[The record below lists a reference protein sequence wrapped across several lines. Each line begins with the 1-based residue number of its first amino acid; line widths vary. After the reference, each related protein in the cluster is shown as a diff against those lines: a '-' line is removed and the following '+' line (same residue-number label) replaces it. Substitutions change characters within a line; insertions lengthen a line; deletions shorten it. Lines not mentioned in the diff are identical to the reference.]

1 MEVPILKQGKYLI
14 ASIQSALSDTDLAQL
29 RDSLVAEIGRSRAR
43 GVIIDL
49 TALDILDSFATR
61 TLRDTAHMIRL
72 RGAETVI
79 VGMQPEVAFTLVQ
92 LGLSLQDVAT
102 ALDLEEGLEYLN
114 QKTGPSEVE
123 KRRTGQS
130 GGK

>member
-29 RDSLVAEIGRSRAR
+29 RDSLVAEIGRSRAK

-49 TALDILDSFATR
+49 TALDILDSYATR
-61 TLRDTAHMIRL
+61 TLRDTAYMIRL

-102 ALDLEEGLEYLN
+102 ALDLEEGIVYLDK
-114 QKTGPSEVE
+114 KTGPNEVD
-123 KRRTGQS
+123 KRRAGQS
-130 GGK
+130 GAK